1 MTIKKADRLEKEEQY
16 KKSNNCHTSVCCG
29 VHHIINQ
36 KRYESCSHCK
46 ICPKYIEYKRQGQK
60 DFGDVRFHYVDS
72 FRKCELYKNYYN
84 SDKKD
89 DSELKQKLAVK
100 RKTPTSKEIHAS
112 AYMRLEKN
120 HTELL
125 VYTTWSE
132 LFAASIVI
140 KMVENMNSEIK
151 ANPVFKKEIKH
162 EYNKFYEQF
171 KLYKSRIYSQCF
183 IDGDYKVMEDV
194 VNDISLNF
202 LKLRISIENYILK
215 FKVKHSFVMS
225 HLLTCYEAMDEL
237 MFIHNENV
245 YNIRLKEVDACINPF
260 MKPDKIQK
268 SLDSVIKSIS
278 KLYGEGRDID
288 LGNDF
293 NIVNGVKVL
302 HNKIRNPKVITE
314 IVYKIEE
321 YHNNKNSQK

>member
-1 MTIKKADRLEKEEQY
+1 MNEKELKYQEV
-16 KKSNNCHTSVCCG
+16 NNSPTSVCCG
-29 VHHIINQ
+29 TFYISNR
-36 KRYESCSHCK
+36 KKYETCK
-46 ICPKYIEYKRQGQK
+46 KCDFCPKFIGYKTQK
-60 DFGDVRFHYVDS
+60 SANFDEVRFHYVDS
-72 FRKCELYKNYYN
+72 FRKCELHKNAYK
-84 SDKKD
+84 SDKVD
-89 DSELKQKLAVK
+89 SSELKQKTAAKHKPL
-100 RKTPTSKEIHAS
+100 TSEERQAS
-112 AYMRLEKN
+112 AYLRLEKN

-140 KMVENMNSEIK
+140 KMVEIMDSEIK
-151 ANPVFKKEIKH
+151 GNPVFKKEIKH

-202 LKLRISIENYILK
+202 LKLRISIENYINK
-215 FKVKHSFVMS
+215 FKVKHSYVMS

-245 YNIRLKEVDACINPF
+245 YNIRLKEWDACVNPF

-268 SLDSVIKSIS
+268 NLDSVIRSIS
-278 KLYGEGRDID
+278 RVYGEGRDID
-288 LGNDF
+288 LGKDF
-293 NIVNGVKVL
+293 NIVNGIKVL

-321 YHNNKNSQK
+321 YHNNKNLQK